1 MTDTSQYY
9 FEKIKQL
16 IGRLCKREGLSLSA
30 ETPLTTEN
38 AEGLVSFYRGLIK
51 PGDLCFDIGANIGAR
66 ADIFL
71 KLGAQVVCVEPQ
83 PGCVAVLMQ
92 KYHNNHRVIV
102 VPKGLAA
109 KAGEM
114 TLSVCTQA
122 NTLATFSEKWKT
134 GRFNSY
140 LWESTVNV
148 AVTTLDELI
157 GDYGVPS
164 YCKIDVEGFEYQ
176 VLQGLRSPLKFISF
190 EFTKE
195 FLHDASLCMEHLK
208 SLGRVSFNYVLGD
221 NLTEDLKFQLAT
233 WADGET
239 VLEKL
244 RSIDSPL
251 LWGDIYASF
260 R

>member
-1 MTDTSQYY
+1 MTNTSGYY
-9 FEKIKQL
+9 FGKLKQL
-16 IGRLCKREGLSLSA
+16 IGRLCRREGLSLVA
-30 ETPLTTEN
+30 ERSPTTEN
-38 AEGLVSFYRGLIK
+38 VDQLVSFYRRLIK
-51 PGDLCFDIGANIGAR
+51 PGDLCFDIGANVGSR
-66 ADIFL
+66 TDIFL
-71 KLGAQVVCVEPQ
+71 KAGAQVVCVEPQ
-83 PGCVAVLMQ
+83 PGCVAILMQ
-92 KYHNNHRVIV
+92 KYHSNHRVKV
-102 VPKGLAA
+102 VPKGLAE

-134 GRFNSY
+134 GRFHSY

-148 AVTTLDELI
+148 PVTTLDELI
-157 GDYGVPS
+157 GTYGVPS

-195 FLHDASLCMEHLK
+195 FLHDASLCIEHLK

-221 NLTEDLKFQLAT
+221 NLAKDVKFRLPVWT
-233 WADGET
+233 DGET

-244 RSIDSPL
+244 RSNSVPL

-260 R
+260 E